1 MEGFCKNAFQ
11 HAAGTC
17 TGLLEA
23 TTHWLSSLQ
32 KDYEQF
38 PVVNKNTFAEL
49 LRNQVNLLAL
59 DGHIEDVL
67 KHLYRMGEVFCI
79 RHLVVV
85 SLPWFGNNLI
95 GELLSTQFLFHARV
109 IGVYT
114 AEDFQASFNECD
126 ALGVLELLEAM
137 DLCIHVIISNKNEF
151 YLATTSKFFSV
162 KSMVRWNMNS
172 QFITSKK

>member
-1 MEGFCKNAFQ
+1 M
-11 HAAGTC
+11 
-17 TGLLEA
+17 
-23 TTHWLSSLQ
+23 Q

-38 PVVNKNTFAEL
+38 PVVNKATFAEL

-79 RHLVVV
+79 RHLVVI

-95 GELLSTQFLFHARV
+95 GELLSTNFLLHARV

-114 AEDFQASFNECD
+114 AEDFQASYNECD

-137 DLCIHVIISNKNEF
+137 DLCIHVW
-151 YLATTSKFFSV
+151 LLP
-162 KSMVRWNMNS
+162 
-172 QFITSKK
+172 